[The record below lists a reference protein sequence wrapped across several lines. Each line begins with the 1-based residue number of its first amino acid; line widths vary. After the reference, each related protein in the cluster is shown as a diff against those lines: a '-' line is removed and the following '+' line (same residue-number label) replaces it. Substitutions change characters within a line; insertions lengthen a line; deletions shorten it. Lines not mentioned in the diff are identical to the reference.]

1 MKTSRKRKQ
10 PRRRP
15 RFAWLGVPVAGM
27 ILGGGL
33 ALAANG
39 GESSRWLAAQ
49 LRAPRFALR
58 AVEFLGLETINVR
71 DLFERSGINGSLP
84 LIDLDLD
91 AIEER
96 VCTHPRLVSCVA
108 ARIPPNRLVIEVEE
122 RVPVAR
128 LSDGRGVDLE
138 GARFPLAQGEGVK
151 LTVLEG
157 PVDWALPFLAAAR
170 AAGVELA
177 EVEARAATD
186 IRFRPKGQ
194 AMRVLVGP
202 EPAASLR
209 DWLRLRD
216 TSLLRGYA
224 AREVDLRFRGS
235 AVLRDFRKSQR
246 GEEDGSE

>member
-1 MKTSRKRKQ
+1 MRTSKKRKK
-10 PRRRP
+10 PRRLP
-15 RFAWLGVPVAGM
+15 RVAWLGVPVVGM

-39 GESSRWLAAQ
+39 GESSRWVAAQ
-49 LRAPRFALR
+49 LRTPRFALR
-58 AVEFLGLETINVR
+58 AVEFLGLETVAVR

-84 LIDLDLD
+84 LLDLDLD

-96 VCTHPRLVSCVA
+96 VCTHPRLASCVA

-138 GARFPLAQGEGVK
+138 GARFPLAEGEGVE

-157 PVDWALPFLAAAR
+157 RVDWALPLLAAAH

-177 EVEARAATD
+177 EVEARAAAD
-186 IRFRPKGQ
+186 IRFQPKGR
-194 AMRVLVGP
+194 AVRVLVGS

-209 DWLRLRD
+209 DWLSLRD

-235 AVLRDFRKSQR
+235 AVLRDFRKSQG
-246 GEEDGSE
+246 GEEDGPQ